1 MTSARS
7 GSRFLVSTAVMI
19 MLSGAVLQRPAA
31 AQSADAY
38 QVISMVNAVRA
49 SVGAPPVALDGALS
63 SVAQIWAGVMAAAG
77 TISHNPA
84 LGAQVSGWTM
94 LAENVGMGASLDIVH
109 QVLVG
114 SPAHYANMTNSNFT
128 AAGAGVASSG
138 GQVFVVQVFMAGQA
152 APPPPS
158 EPEPEPAPEPP
169 PVRRAPAVAAPAPEP
184 APVPVPRAAEPA
196 TPTTT
201 VPVVATVA
209 VPVPPV
215 VATGPSPYLALVLEQ
230 LQALDRLVGPRG

>member
-19 MLSGAVLQRPAA
+19 MLSGAVLQGPAA
-31 AQSADAY
+31 AQSGDAY

-94 LAENVGMGASLDIVH
+94 LAENVAMGASLDIVH

-152 APPPPS
+152 APPPPPP
-158 EPEPEPAPEPP
+158 PEPEPAPEPP
-169 PVRRAPAVAAPAPEP
+169 PVRRAPAVAAPAPES
-184 APVPVPRAAEPA
+184 APRTAEPA
-196 TPTTT
+196 APTTT
-201 VPVVATVA
+201 VPV
-209 VPVPPV
+209 PVPSV

-230 LQALDRLVGPRG
+230 LQALDRRVGPRG